1 MTATITAQTP
11 ARLVFDKDG
20 DVDQQTMDDLVDAIR
35 TAAVTDLFIFSH
47 GWNND
52 EAGATSLYQRWFALL
67 AAQIEPGRNVGYV
80 GIRWPAQLWRD
91 EPIPDFPA
99 APAADHQGAAAL
111 DENPVI
117 QAGAPTI
124 DPAEL
129 ADLKEM
135 FPTGSN
141 ELDAI
146 AGLLAQPPTSQT
158 ATQLFAAMREFSSAV
173 GVDSNDGEADPSME
187 PGMLDKQRA
196 PVDVFTKFADGLAQA
211 GVDFGDG
218 GGEAGL
224 GDFGAKLLHGAKEA
238 LRQLTYWQMKN
249 RAGVVGQKGL
259 GPAID
264 RLAGEFP
271 NLRIH
276 LIGHSFGARLVSFA
290 LAGIRESEPS
300 PVKSVTL
307 LEGAYSRFAFTH
319 DLPFGGH
326 GALDGKLARIDG
338 PLAVCFS
345 SHDRALSV
353 FYPLA
358 SAAAGDDSAG
368 ADDPLARWRAM
379 GSLGAFNV
387 APQMLGDVG
396 TSYPFQVGEIL
407 NLDSSDVVVAGDSPS
422 GAHSDIFHAELAWVA
437 ASAGGL
443 NTTTAS

>member
-20 DVDQQTMDDLVDAIR
+20 DVNQRTMDDLVDAIR

-52 EAGATSLYQRWFALL
+52 EAAATSLYKRWFALL
-67 AAQIEPGRNVGYV
+67 AAQVKPGRNVGYV

-91 EPIPDFPA
+91 EPIPRVSRRARSRSSRSRRPGREPGDRGWRAHHRSGRTGRPEGHV
-99 APAADHQGAAAL
+99 PHGQQG
-111 DENPVI
+111 
-117 QAGAPTI
+117 
-124 DPAEL
+124 
-129 ADLKEM
+129 
-135 FPTGSN
+135 

-146 AGLLAQPPTSQT
+146 ASACLRSRRHPKRRPNCSLPCG
-158 ATQLFAAMREFSSAV
+158 SSARRSASS
-173 GVDSNDGEADPSME
+173 SNDGEADPSKE
-187 PGMLDKQRA
+187 PGMLDEDRL
-196 PVDVFTKFADGLAQA
+196 PVDVFTKFADGLSQA

-238 LRQLTYWQMKN
+238 LRRTHLLADEEP
-249 RAGVVGQKGL
+249 RRRGRGQKGL

-264 RLAGEFP
+264 RLTGEFP
-271 NLRIH
+271 KLRIH

-338 PLAVCFS
+338 PLTVCFS

-387 APQMLGDVG
+387 ASRMLGDVG
-396 TSYPFQVGEIL
+396 TSYPFQAAEIL

-443 NTTTAS
+443 STR